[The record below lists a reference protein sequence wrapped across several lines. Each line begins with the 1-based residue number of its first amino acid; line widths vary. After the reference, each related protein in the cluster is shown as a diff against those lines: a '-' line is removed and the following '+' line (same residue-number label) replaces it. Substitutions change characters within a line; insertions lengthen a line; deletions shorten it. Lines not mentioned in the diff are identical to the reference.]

1 MKKILFLLLLTA
13 TSAGQAFATS
23 EPFRHGRLDN
33 GLHYYI
39 RANRTTPGKADFYL
53 VQNVGAL
60 MEEDHQNGLAHVL
73 EHMAFHAT
81 ENFPEGA
88 PAFLKR
94 RGIQDLN
101 AYTGADETVYH
112 IDGVPTDD
120 KGLVDSCILILHD
133 WSGFLLLRADEM
145 EIERKVI
152 LEERRQGMDLSQ
164 RMQTKLNALLY
175 NHSKYATHDVI
186 GTPEVLNHFTAE
198 EVHAY
203 YRDFYRPDQQ
213 AVIIIGDIEP
223 EAVEA
228 EVKRLFAPIPKRINP
243 KARLTYHIPD
253 NTEPLYCRLIDKD
266 IPQNAI
272 VLMQRFR
279 KAPVN
284 SLETQIKEQLCS
296 EFYNQL
302 VSSYLNDFIQ
312 EEDANFLSAQA
323 GVHNMVRHYE
333 GQNIAVTP
341 LPGMEKEALRQVL
354 EQLERIRRYGITE
367 QKMKELTDNYRRSL
381 RQSAAML
388 NRMPNSV
395 YLKIYQDH
403 FLLGYPLCEVAA
415 KLDSTYRIVGT
426 IDSTAMQEWIA
437 RWYNQANNWIY
448 AVQGNNPDYPFPDS
462 RELTAIRQEARNH
475 NPQPYS
481 ESKEEILP
489 PLMDF
494 EPQSGT
500 IVKTKIL
507 KNAEAEE
514 WTLNN
519 GAKVYYKYTDSEA
532 GIFNLLAGSAGGR
545 SLLPAEDLPSADA
558 LNALFLQHGLYKHT
572 PKTLNAIMQGHEID
586 INIALDERS
595 ESINCRSTH
604 KDAERALQFFH
615 LTVTHPRFSRPA
627 FNKYVR
633 ANKIQRAYAKP
644 TTDDSIAAV
653 MKEVHALPSPRIH
666 ADDTAYYAAMN
677 FERMQ
682 SIYDERFRNAGDFSF
697 YLVGDLPREEAR
709 RLTELYIASLPT
721 KGTREKAVLHNYE
734 RHESATRDI
743 VLGLPEEKYMVNIEF
758 KNRLP
763 IKPADKIYIQVLRQY
778 LEQRYHQTI
787 REDAGG
793 SYGVHL
799 LAQAEDYPQN
809 EQTLVVQFESSR
821 AKGAQMRQ
829 IVHEEIKRLQEEGV
843 PEDDVEYLALVL
855 KKAHNTAFADKDIAY
870 WTENLQFYNRTRT
883 LLDDARY
890 FDNLIDKI
898 TAKEVT
904 AFARKFFRTAQ
915 CIDIVVY

>member
-1 MKKILFLLLLTA
+1 MKTILSIIFLLA
-13 TSAGQAFATS
+13 AYAVQAVAP
-23 EPFRHGRLDN
+23 EHPLRYGRLDN
-33 GLHYYI
+33 GLSYYI
-39 RANRTTPGKADFYL
+39 RANRTTAGKADFYL

-112 IDGVPTDD
+112 IDGVPTGD

-164 RMQTKLNALLY
+164 RMQTELNAYLY

-186 GTPEVLNHFTAE
+186 GTPEVLNNFTAE
-198 EVHAY
+198 EVRAY

-213 AVIIIGDIEP
+213 AVIIIGDIDP

-228 EVKRLFAPIPKRINP
+228 EVKRLFAPIPKRVNP

-253 NTEPLYCRLIDKD
+253 NKEPLYCRLIDKD

-284 SLETQIKEQLCS
+284 TLEDQIKEQLCS

-302 VSSYLNDFIQ
+302 VGAYLNDFIQ
-312 EEDANFLSAQA
+312 EEDADFLSAQA
-323 GVHNMVRHYE
+323 GIHNMVRHYE
-333 GQNIAVTP
+333 GLNIAVTP

-367 QKMKELTDNYRRSL
+367 RKMKELTDNYRIGL

-395 YLKIYQDH
+395 YLKIYQDN
-403 FLLGYPLCEVAA
+403 FLLGYPLCEVDA
-415 KLDSTYRIVGT
+415 KLDATYRIVGT
-426 IDSTAMQEWIA
+426 IDSAAMQEWMA
-437 RWYNQANNWIY
+437 RWCDREDNWVY
-448 AVQGNNPDYPFPDS
+448 AVQGNNPAYPFPDS
-462 RELTAIRQEARNH
+462 QELTELRHAARQHTPEPY
-475 NPQPYS
+475 PQ
-481 ESKEEILP
+481 EGVNELP

-494 EPQSGT
+494 EPESGT
-500 IVKTKIL
+500 IVKTKPL
-507 KNAEAEE
+507 KAVDAEE
-514 WTLNN
+514 WTLSN

-532 GIFNLLAGSAGGR
+532 GTFNLLAGSPGGR

-558 LNALFLQHGLYKHT
+558 LNELFLQHGLYKHS
-572 PKTLNAIMQGHEID
+572 PKTLHAIMRGHEID

-595 ESINCRSTH
+595 ESINCRSTR
-604 KDAERALQFFH
+604 KDAETAFRFFY
-615 LTVTHPRFSRPA
+615 LTVTHPRFNRAA
-627 FNKYVR
+627 FDKYVR
-633 ANKIQRAYAKP
+633 ANKMQRAYAKP

-653 MKEVHALPSPRIH
+653 MQEVHTLPSPRIPTN
-666 ADDTAYYAAMN
+666 DTAYFAAMD
-677 FERMQ
+677 FERME

-709 RLTELYIASLPT
+709 KLVELYIASLPT
-721 KGTREKAVLHNYE
+721 KGTREKALFHNYE
-734 RHESATRDI
+734 RRESAKRDI
-743 VLGLPEEKYMVNIEF
+743 VLGLPEEKYMVNIEY
-758 KNRLP
+758 KNWLP
-763 IKPADKIYIQVLRQY
+763 TKPADKLYIQILRQY
-778 LEQRYHQTI
+778 FDQRFRQLI

-809 EQTLVVQFESSR
+809 EQTFVVQFESSQ

-829 IVHEEIKRLQEEGV
+829 IVHDEINRLLEEGM
-843 PEDDVEYLALVL
+843 PEDDVEYFALVL
-855 KKAHNTAFADKDIAY
+855 KKAHDTAFADKDIAY
-870 WTENLQFYNRTRT
+870 WTENLQFYNRTHTR
-883 LLDDARY
+883 LDDARY

-898 TAKEVT
+898 TAKAVVT
-904 AFARKFFRTAQ
+904 FARKFFSTAQ
-915 CIDIVVY
+915 CIDIVFY